1 MTALTWLHLT
11 DLHVGMKEHS
21 WLLPGVED
29 RLFDDLKQ
37 LHQRTGPWDLVLFT
51 GDLAQHAAT
60 RASSRRST
68 RSSAGCGA

>member
-1 MTALTWLHLT
+1 MGEKVMLTLTWLHLT

-37 LHQRTGPWDLVLFT
+37 FHQRTGPWDLGRRLPR
-51 GDLAQHAAT
+51 
-60 RASSRRST
+60 RAEWARST
-68 RSSAGCGA
+68 